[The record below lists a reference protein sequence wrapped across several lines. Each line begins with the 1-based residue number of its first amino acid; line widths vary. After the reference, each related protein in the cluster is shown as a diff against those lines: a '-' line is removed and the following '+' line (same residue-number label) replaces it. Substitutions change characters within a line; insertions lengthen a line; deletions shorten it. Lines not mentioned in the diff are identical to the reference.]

1 VRLAAR
7 VKRLQRAHDHD
18 QNDAEREWPQRP
30 YSGHWLR
37 MLKIFLRYFART
49 GQAEAAAR
57 AEEAIAFLGEYVAR
71 GRSGAHVEGCCHGFL
86 LKYQRTRDC
95 AFVGQPDTSGGREMP
110 LEMSMAGQLR
120 WCDRIDGWG
129 AKA

>member
-1 VRLAAR
+1 
-7 VKRLQRAHDHD
+7 
-18 QNDAEREWPQRP
+18 
-30 YSGHWLR
+30 